1 MGKGSFNGGVGRRS
15 AQPPHDDL
23 RQGLALL
30 AVDLD
35 ILGQRPPE
43 SVAQLRERVQ
53 ALAARARE
61 LSSSLHQDGPHPR
74 DTGLSPRQRQVL
86 RLLAG
91 GHSMKA
97 AARILKI
104 TPRTVAFHKYAM
116 MEELGIRTSAE
127 LIRYAVQQQIVGG
140 C

>member
-1 MGKGSFNGGVGRRS
+1 MGQGSVNGGGRR
-15 AQPPHDDL
+15 AARGPRDDL

-30 AVDLD
+30 AVELDL
-35 ILGQRPPE
+35 LGQRPPE
-43 SVAQLRERVQ
+43 SVALLRERVQ

-61 LSSSLHQDGPHPR
+61 LSSGIQPTGPAAAEAE
-74 DTGLSPRQRQVL
+74 LSPRRRQVL
-86 RLLAG
+86 RLLAA

-104 TPRTVAFHKYAM
+104 SPRTVAFHKYAM

-127 LIRYAVQQQIVGG
+127 LVRYAVRQQIVSG
-140 C
+140 

>member
-1 MGKGSFNGGVGRRS
+1 MGKGSLNGGRQAGRGSR
-15 AQPPHDDL
+15 DDL
-23 RQGLALL
+23 RQSLALL
-30 AVDLD
+30 AVELD
-35 ILGQRPPE
+35 HLGQHPPE
-43 SVAQLRERVQ
+43 SLALLREKVQ

-61 LSSSLHQDGPHPR
+61 LSSHIHHMVPPAQDAE
-74 DTGLSPRQRQVL
+74 LSPRQRQVL

-91 GHSMKA
+91 GHSMKE

-127 LIRYAVQQQIVGG
+127 LVRYAVQQQIVIG
-140 C
+140 